1 MDTEILAKLLRR
13 NEVLTKAHSQETLG
27 TWACA
32 NRTVCDPLELGAA
45 ELPDSAVTF
54 DGADHGVAETPAR
67 NCELAPGISPT
78 PTRDGAHFIQ
88 QAPLIPFPCPRVC
101 VGKLPGDF
109 VFRSH

>member
-67 NCELAPGISPT
+67 NCELAPVISPT
-78 PTRDGAHFIQ
+78 PTREWRTPHPAGA
-88 QAPLIPFPCPRVC
+88 PYPVSLPPCMR
-101 VGKLPGDF
+101 GQTSG
-109 VFRSH
+109 